1 MKNSKSILALLVL
14 LVSSTMVYSQNFS
27 RLVREKGLVMQRI
40 HTPGQT
46 PGIGIMDFH
55 SDGDSDH
62 PDFIYLRAAAESDS
76 LNPNNMVLTDSGLLA
91 IGQNNDCMELTIPD
105 FGDNDIMLYVNGDIA
120 TNTGNAMNIIAS
132 DERLKQNIHPL
143 TNSLEVIRRS
153 NFVEFQY
160 NNLSGRRTDKTYY
173 GIVAQEMQQVLPST
187 ITQSVGRLRAS
198 DKQATEF
205 LMFNPNDLIYSGL
218 NAIKELDQENQD
230 LKNKVAESA
239 EKIVELE
246 EKAAQTEALEA
257 RVGQLEQLLTELINQ
272 GKDAPLSMRAT
283 SLTGA
288 SLSQNAPNP
297 LHELTDIEYILPKKY
312 TAAMLVIQ
320 DMNGQQIAQFDLN
333 ETTGKITFRPKNY
346 GISTGTYVYSLVIDG
361 NIADSKKMIFFE

>member
-27 RLVREKGLVMQRI
+27 RLAREKGLVMHRV
-40 HTPGQT
+40 PDSGQAPAT
-46 PGIGIMDFH
+46 GIMDFYTGN
-55 SDGDSDH
+55 SN
-62 PDFIYLRAAAESDS
+62 FLYMRATAESDS
-76 LNPNNMVLTDSGLLA
+76 LNPNNMVLMDSGLLA
-91 IGQNNDCMELTIPD
+91 ISQNDDCSALTVPD
-105 FGDNDIMLYVNGDIA
+105 FGDYDVKLYVNGDIA
-120 TNTGNAMNIIAS
+120 VSSGNATSIVAS
-132 DERLKQNIHPL
+132 DERLKQNIQPL
-143 TNSLEVIRRS
+143 ANSLEVIRQS
-153 NFVEFQY
+153 NFVQFQY
-160 NNLSGRRTDKTYY
+160 NDLSGMKTNKTYY
-173 GIVAQEMQQVLPST
+173 GVVAQEIQQVLPST
-187 ITQSVGRLRAS
+187 VMTGSKRFRPS
-198 DKQATEF
+198 DKEATEF

-218 NAIKELDQENQD
+218 NAIKELDEENQD
-230 LKNKVAESA
+230 LKNKVAQSA

-297 LHELTDIEYILPKKY
+297 LHESTDIEYILPKKY
-312 TAAMLVIQ
+312 TTAMLVVQ
-320 DMNGQQIAQFDLN
+320 DMNERQIARFDLN

-346 GISTGTYVYSLVIDG
+346 GMSTGTYIYSLIVDG
-361 NIADSKKMIFFE
+361 HIADTKKMVFFE